1 MPSEGSDGEPPTC
14 ARSRPIR
21 TTSSRKRS
29 RSEGAALNLELLKSS
44 ARTAEKIVV
53 FSGSGLSA
61 TSGMSTFSTPGGLYA
76 RAKAKYQ
83 LASGKLLFT
92 WPFYSK
98 RKAEAEAFFVEIH
111 REALRARPV
120 KGHEVVAALRRSGRL
135 ARHYTL
141 NVDGLATLVPGMEND
156 VWEPESNPSG
166 RTVEMHGSVHELVC
180 TECGETRR
188 IHDEDVSS
196 LSAERSVPCTSA
208 SCRDQ
213 TAQDGMDR
221 FLRFKVMMYDDGE
234 GEFITPD
241 EVMDLMEDDVK
252 EADLVV
258 WVGISFEQSAS
269 TSYFRNVRRWLQEE
283 GRHHAVPQFVVN
295 PSDDALW
302 NVLTASSNQEE
313 LNVMEIIGTA
323 DDILPLL
330 LSGGRVQT
338 TTKDDEKGGG
348 EEGEDAATTRSG
360 N

>member
-1 MPSEGSDGEPPTC
+1 
-14 ARSRPIR
+14 
-21 TTSSRKRS
+21 
-29 RSEGAALNLELLKSS
+29 
-44 ARTAEKIVV
+44 
-53 FSGSGLSA
+53 
-61 TSGMSTFSTPGGLYA
+61 
-76 RAKAKYQ
+76 
-83 LASGKLLFT
+83 
-92 WPFYSK
+92 
-98 RKAEAEAFFVEIH
+98 
-111 REALRARPV
+111 
-120 KGHEVVAALRRSGRL
+120 
-135 ARHYTL
+135 
-141 NVDGLATLVPGMEND
+141 
-156 VWEPESNPSG
+156 
-166 RTVEMHGSVHELVC
+166 
-180 TECGETRR
+180 
-188 IHDEDVSS
+188 
-196 LSAERSVPCTSA
+196 
-208 SCRDQ
+208 
-213 TAQDGMDR
+213 MDR

-252 EADLVV
+252 KADLVV

-330 LSGGRVQT
+330 LSGGRVQA